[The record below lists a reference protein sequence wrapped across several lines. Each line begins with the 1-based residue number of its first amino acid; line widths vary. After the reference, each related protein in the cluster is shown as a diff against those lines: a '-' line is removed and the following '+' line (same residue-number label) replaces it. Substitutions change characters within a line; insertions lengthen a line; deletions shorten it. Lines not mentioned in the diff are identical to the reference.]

1 MTFDKKSGY
10 SQQPEF
16 PYLVISRGVNR
27 SSTRN
32 TSVLSGQRI
41 RSSGSRRSRGG
52 VGECWEDRADRRS
65 EREGETTTGRGEGER
80 GGREGT
86 GGWGE
91 YWTTNYLITH
101 YPPRTSGA
109 GSSARQ
115 VRR

>member
-10 SQQPEF
+10 SQQSEF

-27 SSTRN
+27 SSSSRN

-65 EREGETTTGRGEGER
+65 EREGETTTDRGEGER
-80 GGREGT
+80 AEGKERAD
-86 GGWGE
+86 GANIGQ
-91 YWTTNYLITH
+91 LIT
-101 YPPRTSGA
+101 
-109 GSSARQ
+109 
-115 VRR
+115 

>member
-10 SQQPEF
+10 SQQLEF

-27 SSTRN
+27 SSSSSSRN

-80 GGREGT
+80 AEGKERAD
-86 GGWGE
+86 GANIGQ
-91 YWTTNYLITH
+91 LIT
-101 YPPRTSGA
+101 
-109 GSSARQ
+109 
-115 VRR
+115 